1 VEAAPR
7 IPVESH
13 AELYDGAPCGY
24 LTTLLDGTIVRANA
38 RVYEWTGW
46 DPEDLV
52 DRRRFLDLLRVG
64 SRIYYE
70 THYAPMLQLQGR
82 VADVALELVGI
93 HGQAVPVIAGSVLV
107 PAGDAAPGHIRTT
120 LVDARGR
127 QEFEQELVR
136 ARREAEESESRA
148 SDVARTLQR
157 SLLHGGLTSGAGF
170 VVETR
175 YRPAVE
181 TLEVG
186 GDWYDAFLVQ
196 DDVVAISV
204 GDVVGRGLAAASAMG
219 QVRSALRALSD
230 LGQGP
235 GPVLDRLDHFVGRV
249 PGAWMAT
256 VAIVEVTPATGLV
269 RYASAGHL
277 PALVLEPDGATRLL
291 WDGRSHPLAALP
303 RDTPRPQATTTVP
316 PGSSIL
322 LCTDG
327 LIERHGR
334 DIDEG
339 LRAWADSA
347 TELRALPP
355 AERADRMLADLLV
368 DEDVRDDVC
377 LVSLSLQPETASGTI

>member
-1 VEAAPR
+1 M
-7 IPVESH
+7 
-13 AELYDGAPCGY
+13 
-24 LTTLLDGTIVRANA
+24 RANA
-38 RVYEWTGW
+38 RVFEWTGFA
-46 DPEDLV
+46 PEDLV
-52 DRRRFLDLLRVG
+52 DRRRFVDLLRVG

-70 THYAPMLQLQGR
+70 THYSPLLQLQGR
-82 VADVALELVGI
+82 VDDVAFELLSRD
-93 HGQAVPVIAGSVLV
+93 GQAIPVIAGSVLV
-107 PAGDAAPGHIRTT
+107 PASDAAPGHIRTT

-127 QEFEQELVR
+127 QEFERELVR

-157 SLLHGGLTSGAGF
+157 SLLHGGLTTGDGF

-303 RDTPRPQATTTVP
+303 RDAPRPQATTTVA
-316 PGSSIL
+316 PGSRLL

-339 LRAWADSA
+339 LGVWAASA
-347 TELRALPP
+347 SALHDLAP
-355 AERADRMLADLLV
+355 AEMVDRMMADLLA

-377 LVSLSLQPETASGTI
+377 LVCLALGAGADPGTG

>member
-1 VEAAPR
+1 M
-7 IPVESH
+7 S
-13 AELYDGAPCGY
+13 
-24 LTTLLDGTIVRANA
+24 
-38 RVYEWTGW
+38 EWTGFA
-46 DPEDLV
+46 PEDLI
-52 DRRRFLDLLRVG
+52 DRRRFVDLLRVG

-70 THYAPMLQLQGR
+70 THYAPLLQLQGR
-82 VADVALELVGI
+82 VADVAFELV
-93 HGQAVPVIAGSVLV
+93 AVDGRTIPVIAGSTLV
-107 PAGDAAPGHIRTT
+107 APSDAAPGHIRTT
-120 LVDARGR
+120 LVDHRGR
-127 QEFEQELVR
+127 EEFERELVR
-136 ARREAEESESRA
+136 ARRAAEESESRA
-148 SDVARTLQR
+148 ADVALALQR

-181 TLEVG
+181 SLEVG
-186 GDWYDAFLVQ
+186 GDWHDAFLVQ

-256 VAIVEVTPATGLV
+256 VAIVEVTPTTGLV

-277 PALVLEPDGATRLL
+277 PALVLEPDGTTRFL

-303 RDTPRPQATTTVP
+303 RDAPRPQSTTTVP
-316 PGSSIL
+316 PGSRIL

-339 LRAWADSA
+339 LRAWAASA
-347 TELRALPP
+347 AGLHALGP
-355 AERADRMLADLLV
+355 AGLADRMMADLLA

-377 LVSLSLQPETASGTI
+377 LVCLSLDPGPASDTT